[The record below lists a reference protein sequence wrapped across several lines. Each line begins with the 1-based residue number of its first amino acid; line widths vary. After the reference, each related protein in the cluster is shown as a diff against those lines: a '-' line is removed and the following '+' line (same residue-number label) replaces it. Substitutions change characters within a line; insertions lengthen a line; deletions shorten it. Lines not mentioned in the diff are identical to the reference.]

1 LKTFR
6 QVLQGSGFTFTA
18 ELSLHRET
26 TIDEALRQAGVVTGF
41 VDAIQLAENPH
52 DWIQISPLALAGL
65 LVRNGI
71 DAVPRLICRDRN
83 RIALQSELL
92 GLRALGVS
100 SLILNKGSR
109 LPTGQELN
117 AKPVFDVSGRELVAM
132 ANAMNEEEWADGE
145 HEFVIGT
152 ATTVFAP
159 EPGWNAEL
167 LQARASAGAQFL
179 VTQPCFDPKMLRLY
193 MRRMVE
199 AKVTW
204 NYSVIVTLAPLPSAE
219 TARWLVENRR
229 GTLIPD
235 VLIER
240 LEKAADPQLE
250 GVDICAEL
258 IRDIAGIP
266 GVSGFNLLT
275 LGNPEAVVAAIEAS
289 GLPHRN

>member
-1 LKTFR
+1 MKTFR

-109 LPTGQELN
+109 LPIGQELN
-117 AKPVFDVSGRELVAM
+117 AKPVFDVSGRELVAI
-132 ANAMNEEEWADGE
+132 ANAMNEE
-145 HEFVIGT
+145 
-152 ATTVFAP
+152 
-159 EPGWNAEL
+159 
-167 LQARASAGAQFL
+167 
-179 VTQPCFDPKMLRLY
+179 
-193 MRRMVE
+193 
-199 AKVTW
+199 
-204 NYSVIVTLAPLPSAE
+204 
-219 TARWLVENRR
+219 
-229 GTLIPD
+229 
-235 VLIER
+235 
-240 LEKAADPQLE
+240 
-250 GVDICAEL
+250 
-258 IRDIAGIP
+258 
-266 GVSGFNLLT
+266 
-275 LGNPEAVVAAIEAS
+275 
-289 GLPHRN
+289 